1 MEVWLHSFA
10 RPRQTAETA
19 RRAEALGYTGM
30 LVADSQN
37 LTAEVWV
44 ELAFAAAATEKLML
58 GPGVTN
64 PATRDISVTASA
76 AATLQEES
84 EGRAVLGFA
93 RGDSALRQID
103 REPVGTREFESALER
118 VVAYLAGEQVRLD
131 GGTAAEIAWID
142 GSGRPPVPV
151 FVAASGA
158 RTIAVGARHAQ
169 GVDFTVGAEAGRL
182 AWAVDTAR
190 AVDRDDPPA
199 LGAFLNVAVDP
210 DRARAR
216 DLIRGSTS
224 TLARFAAEGDSN
236 AGLSAVTQAG
246 ITRLAGNFDESRH
259 GSSRAVAARELS
271 DEFID
276 RFAVCGPAEEVADRL
291 AGLREIGLGRIVV
304 VPGSLDADP
313 GALDESNE
321 RFAAE
326 VLPTLLSA

>member
-1 MEVWLHSFA
+1 MEVWLHTFA
-10 RPRQTAETA
+10 RPRQTAATA
-19 RRAEALGYTGM
+19 RRAEADGYTGM

-84 EGRAVLGFA
+84 DGRAVLGFA
-93 RGDSALRQID
+93 RGDSALRQIGQ
-103 REPVGTREFESALER
+103 EPVGVREFETALER
-118 VVAYLAGEQVRLD
+118 IVAYLAGEQVRLD
-131 GGTAAEIAWID
+131 GGAAAEIAWID
-142 GSGRPPVPV
+142 GSDRPPVPV

-158 RTIAVGARHAQ
+158 RTIAAGACHAQ
-169 GVDFTVGAEAGRL
+169 AVDFTVGAETGRL
-182 AWAVDTAR
+182 AWAVDMAR
-190 AVDRDDPPA
+190 AIDRDDPLA
-199 LGAFLNVAVDP
+199 LGTFINVAVDP

-224 TLARFAAEGDSN
+224 TLARFAAEGDST
-236 AGLSAVTQAG
+236 AGLSTVTRSG
-246 ITRLAGNFDESRH
+246 IARLASDFDESRH
-259 GSSRAVAARELS
+259 GSSRAAAARELS

-276 RFAVCGPAEEVADRL
+276 RFAVCGPAEEVAERL
-291 AGLREIGLGRIVV
+291 AGLREIGLDRIVV
-304 VPGSLDADP
+304 VPGSLDVDP
-313 GALDESNE
+313 GSLDESNE

-326 VLPTLLSA
+326 VLPSVLCA

>member
-19 RRAEALGYTGM
+19 RRAEAHGYTGM

-37 LTAEVWV
+37 LTAELWV

-84 EGRAVLGFA
+84 DGRAVLGFA
-93 RGDSALRQID
+93 RGDSALRQIG
-103 REPVGTREFESALER
+103 RQPVGVREFETALER
-118 VVAYLAGEQVRLD
+118 IVAYLAGERVGLD
-131 GGTAAEIAWID
+131 GGATAEIAWIHRSD
-142 GSGRPPVPV
+142 RPPVPV
-151 FVAASGA
+151 SVAASGA
-158 RTIAVGARHAQ
+158 RTIAAGARHADA
-169 GVDFTVGAEAGRL
+169 VDFTVGAETGRL
-182 AWAVDTAR
+182 AWAVETAR

-224 TLARFAAEGDSN
+224 TLARFAAEGDST
-236 AGLSAVTQAG
+236 AGLSTVTQSG
-246 ITRLAGNFDESRH
+246 IARLASDFEESRH
-259 GSSRAVAARELS
+259 GSSRAAAARELS

-276 RFAVCGPAEEVADRL
+276 RFAVCGPAEEVAERL
-291 AGLREIGLGRIVV
+291 AGFRKIGLDRLVV

-313 GALDESNE
+313 AALDESNE

-326 VLPTLLSA
+326 VLPTVLSA